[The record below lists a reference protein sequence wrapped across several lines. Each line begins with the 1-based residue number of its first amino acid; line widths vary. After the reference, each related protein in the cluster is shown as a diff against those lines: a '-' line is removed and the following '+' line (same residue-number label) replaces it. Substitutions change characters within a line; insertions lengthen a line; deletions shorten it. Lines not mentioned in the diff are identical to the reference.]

1 MKTASFILYY
11 SQIVVAI
18 WCLVALIWNTLV
30 GNFAIALI
38 DSVLFLVNIM
48 VTAITEEYKEP
59 RQHMYKFIDK
69 YLK

>member
-18 WCLVALIWNTLV
+18 WCLVALIWNTLL
-30 GNFAIALI
+30 GNFDTALL
-38 DSVLFLVNIM
+38 DGVLLIINIM
-48 VTAITEEYKEP
+48 VAAIADEYDEP
-59 RQHMYKFIDK
+59 RRQMFNFINK